1 MIDQKPKDKVVAILL
16 CLFLGGFGVHNFY
29 LGYTGRGIAQLLILI
44 FSIPLAFLFI
54 GLLTMWIPGIWAFIE
69 LILLACNRLPDV
81 NGNLPE

>member
-54 GLLTMWIPGIWAFIE
+54 GLLLG
-69 LILLACNRLPDV
+69 LIILSIYYRPKLKTF
-81 NGNLPE
+81 